1 MKEIIG
7 FLGRIFFV
15 YGIPIIAFVVASEN
29 DAMSGGVIIGAVV
42 WMFIFHFITKNWEDW
57 GNN

>member
-15 YGIPIIAFVVASEN
+15 YGVPILAFVVASEN
-29 DAMSGGVIIGAVV
+29 DAMSGVLLLVQ
-42 WMFIFHFITKNWEDW
+42 
-57 GNN
+57 